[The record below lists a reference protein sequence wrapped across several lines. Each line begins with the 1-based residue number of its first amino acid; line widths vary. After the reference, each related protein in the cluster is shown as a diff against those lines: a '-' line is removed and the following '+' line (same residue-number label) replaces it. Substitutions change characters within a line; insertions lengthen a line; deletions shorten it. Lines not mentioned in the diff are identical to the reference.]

1 MQDEHITL
9 NKVTVLMGDSN
20 KKINSNKNTDKL
32 NACIQLARW
41 YIYCE
46 KLNLQEPFFY
56 RFLTQLKYKINIEKL
71 ICLRNGNITK
81 YTNMW
86 EDIED
91 YID

>member
-9 NKVTVLMGDSN
+9 TKEIVLMGDTISDN
-20 KKINSNKNTDKL
+20 ISDRL

-56 RFLTQLKYKINIEKL
+56 RFLTQLKYKIKIEEI
-71 ICLRNGNITK
+71 ICLRNGNIIK
-81 YTNMW
+81 HTNMW
-86 EDIED
+86 DEITE
-91 YID
+91 YIN

>member
-9 NKVTVLMGDSN
+9 NKVVVLMGEV
-20 KKINSNKNTDKL
+20 KKKLTKNTEQL
-32 NACIQLARW
+32 NACLQLARW

-56 RFLTQLKYKINIEKL
+56 RFLTQLKYKLKIEKE
-71 ICLRNGNITK
+71 ICLRNDNMPK

-86 EDIED
+86 ENIEN